1 MDSEKEKVHDF
12 WNDASCGEQ
21 LYLKTRDK
29 EGYVYHSKK
38 RYELE
43 PYISDFADFSSSK
56 DKKVLEIGVGLGADH
71 QEFITSGATTYGI
84 DLTLRSIKNTET
96 RLKLWDLKSNLSVGD
111 AEKLVFDDNY
121 FDIVYS
127 WGVIHH
133 SPNTPQAISEILRVL
148 RPGGNAKIMI
158 YHKWSMVGFMLWIR
172 YGLLRLRPFISLNQ
186 IYSEFLE
193 SPGTKAYSKRE
204 AFNLFKDFTEVN
216 IRTVLTHGD
225 LLEGS
230 AGQRQ
235 EGILINIARKFWPR
249 SLIRNFLSGLG
260 LFMLIEASK

>member
-1 MDSEKEKVHDF
+1 M
-12 WNDASCGEQ
+12 
-21 LYLKTRDK
+21 
-29 EGYVYHSKK
+29 
-38 RYELE
+38 
-43 PYISDFADFSSSK
+43 
-56 DKKVLEIGVGLGADH
+56 
-71 QEFITSGATTYGI
+71 
-84 DLTLRSIKNTET
+84 
-96 RLKLWDLKSNLSVGD
+96 SVGD

-225 LLEGS
+225 LFVGS